1 MNEYLKLVAKAQEQR
16 IMLTKKQ
23 IKNIRDLYRDVAK
36 DLGKRSKK
44 ANKDS
49 LSERWLLDYQKQFKK
64 DIKELNKI
72 FKKDIEYS
80 ILESAKYAT
89 NIQTDFFNLMD
100 VKYKLN
106 SKETFSNMF
115 SRIPQQALK
124 ELISGDFYK
133 DGKGLSERLWFHEKE
148 ANANFDYIIQK
159 GLLEKKST
167 YELAKDLSD
176 YVNPEVKK
184 DWDFKSI
191 YPGVGNKKIE
201 YNSFRLAVTSISHAY
216 QLSMQR
222 SCKANPFVEG
232 IEWHTSNSHRGPCSI
247 CREREGK
254 TYKTDE
260 LPLDHP
266 NGVCY
271 FTPVITKS
279 LDEVGMELH
288 GWLYGGSNNKLDD
301 WYKEY
306 GREFVGESNLFRNI
320 SKKDNNNDIIKE
332 KPIKDFKYPDIKTI
346 KEAEKWAINNLNLNK
361 ISYKDIDIG
370 VANYVNKSM
379 SEIYQ
384 EYPLLNG
391 FIQEI
396 KTDGRASAPASASI
410 SFKDGK
416 LNTKLILSKK
426 DLADLKSIDDMI
438 KDCVDYKWW
447 TPKDGVKGIIKHE
460 MGHMI
465 EYATTLKKYGVIN
478 KNNELSDLNNLGLA
492 FSRIKNGELS
502 KEIKMKALNNLN
514 IVNTKKSI
522 KENLS
527 NYSNRS
533 TLEFLAEAVSED
545 NPRTLAKE
553 VVKLL
558 KEKIKEVWK

>member
-1 MNEYLKLVAKAQEQR
+1 MNEYLELVDKAQKQR

-36 DLGKRSKK
+36 DLGKRAKR

-72 FKKDIEYS
+72 LKIDIEDS
-80 ILESAKYAT
+80 MLESAKYAT

-100 VKYKLN
+100 IKYKLN

-115 SRIPQQALK
+115 SKIPQEALQ

-159 GLLEKKST
+159 GLVEKKST

-184 DWDFKSI
+184 DWDFKNI

-201 YNSFRLAVTSISHAY
+201 YNSFRLAVTSISHSY

-232 IEWHTSNSHRGPCSI
+232 IEWHTSNSHRGACTLCQS
-247 CREREGK
+247 REGK
-254 TYKTDE
+254 VYKIDE

-279 LDEVGMELH
+279 MEDIGSELH
-288 GWLYGGSNNKLDD
+288 DWLYGGSNSKLDD
-301 WYKEY
+301 WYK
-306 GREFVGESNLFRNI
+306 
-320 SKKDNNNDIIKE
+320 
-332 KPIKDFKYPDIKTI
+332 
-346 KEAEKWAINNLNLNK
+346 
-361 ISYKDIDIG
+361 
-370 VANYVNKSM
+370 
-379 SEIYQ
+379 
-384 EYPLLNG
+384 
-391 FIQEI
+391 
-396 KTDGRASAPASASI
+396 
-410 SFKDGK
+410 
-416 LNTKLILSKK
+416 
-426 DLADLKSIDDMI
+426 
-438 KDCVDYKWW
+438 
-447 TPKDGVKGIIKHE
+447 
-460 MGHMI
+460 
-465 EYATTLKKYGVIN
+465 KYGLDFI
-478 KNNELSDLNNLGLA
+478 
-492 FSRIKNGELS
+492 
-502 KEIKMKALNNLN
+502 
-514 IVNTKKSI
+514 T
-522 KENLS
+522 
-527 NYSNRS
+527 
-533 TLEFLAEAVSED
+533 
-545 NPRTLAKE
+545 
-553 VVKLL
+553 
-558 KEKIKEVWK
+558 